1 MQNIHKKRESPH
13 IMALRTA
20 VSNILKEKSKHWICI
35 YSNYNIAILG
45 IWAECSCGW
54 RVLR

>member
-1 MQNIHKKRESPH
+1 MQNIYEKRESLH

-20 VSNILKEKSKHWICI
+20 VSDILKVREIKTLNICI

-45 IWAECSCGW
+45 IWVECSGGC
-54 RVLR
+54 

>member
-13 IMALRTA
+13 IMTFRTA